1 MARLS
6 NFSITF
12 DVEPIVLA
20 LALLCAVLTPHASA
34 AASEP
39 QLWLR
44 SICNAPEGTVIVFT
58 VDGWKPAADQLADYG
73 RVHFEGMAGSRDS
86 WGAWPY
92 TWIAQPA
99 PLRSGQLDYVKVVYP
114 PADFANVEAARL
126 TLTPADG
133 APLTL
138 RLANP
143 QLTVRNLEPCVV
155 PEPPIYHYA
164 NCGNVLLR
172 VYDGADGYVRW
183 GVPTAASSPTPTP
196 GDWTDAA
203 LPLVGRARL
212 LSLTGCRIAVRDN
225 EGLLWLDYLGSNA
238 WSLPAVGSATY
249 LPLLQIEVAVRNGE
263 QR

>member
-58 VDGWKPAADQLADYG
+58 VDGWTPSAGQLTDYG
-73 RVHFEGMAGSRDS
+73 RVHLEGMAGDAHSY
-86 WGAWPY
+86 GAWPY
-92 TWIAQPA
+92 TWLAQFA
-99 PLRSGQLDYVKVVYP
+99 PLSGQLDYVKVVYP
-114 PADFANVEAARL
+114 PAAFASIEAARL
-126 TLTPADG
+126 TLTPATG

-143 QLTVRNLEPCVV
+143 QLAVRNLEPCAE
-155 PEPPIYHYA
+155 PEPPAYHYS
-164 NCGNVLLR
+164 NCDNSMLR
-172 VYDGADGYVRW
+172 VYDGADGQVRW
-183 GVPTAASSPTPTP
+183 GQPTAAGAPTPTP
-196 GDWTDAA
+196 GDWTDNP

-238 WSLPAVGSATY
+238 WSLPAVGYATY
-249 LPLLQIEVAVRNGE
+249 LPLLQMEVAVRNGE
-263 QR
+263 QP